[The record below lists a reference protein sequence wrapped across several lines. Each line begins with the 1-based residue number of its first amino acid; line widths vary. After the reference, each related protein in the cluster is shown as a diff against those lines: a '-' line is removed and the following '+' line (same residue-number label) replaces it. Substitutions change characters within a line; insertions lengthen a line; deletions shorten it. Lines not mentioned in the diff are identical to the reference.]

1 MRFLLDTCIMLYMLK
16 DSGEMSND
24 VEAVVKDYGN
34 QLYMCSASIRE
45 LVASW
50 HKYEDMQKEWKMPGD
65 LFQELYEQWGVQVL
79 YPHREHYQTFIN
91 LQWNLAENHRDTT
104 DLLIIAHAITEKLT
118 LISSDTKF
126 KFYCKQGLD
135 YFYNKK

>member
-50 HKYEDMQKEWKMPGD
+50 HKYEDMQKEWKNA
-65 LFQELYEQWGVQVL
+65 W
-79 YPHREHYQTFIN
+79 RFISG
-91 LQWNLAENHRDTT
+91 
-104 DLLIIAHAITEKLT
+104 T
-118 LISSDTKF
+118 L
-126 KFYCKQGLD
+126 
-135 YFYNKK
+135 